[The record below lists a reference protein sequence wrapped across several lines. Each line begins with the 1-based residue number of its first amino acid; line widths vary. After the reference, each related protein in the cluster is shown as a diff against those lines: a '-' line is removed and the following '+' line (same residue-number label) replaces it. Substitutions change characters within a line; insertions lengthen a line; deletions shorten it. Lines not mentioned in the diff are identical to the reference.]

1 MDGRIKFLFA
11 IIKIRAENWW
21 AAGWAAALK
30 ASNGEVRDKSEIRQV
45 T

>member
-21 AAGWAAALK
+21 AAALK
-30 ASNGEVRDKSEIRQV
+30 VSNGEVRDKSEIRQLTQSV